1 MMKYYS
7 KRFISVLLMVC
18 MLLAGFPTQAFAIE
32 SANYTLNYT
41 ANGDSTVTITG
52 ISVAEGFEE
61 ADLAVEIP
69 ETIDGMTVTKIE
81 GTRWTIFSPEWL
93 HWNIPECFQTILTT
107 KEYRCALTSIMLLF
121 SMTV

>member
-1 MMKYYS
+1 MMKHYS
-7 KRFISVLLMVC
+7 KRFISILLMVC
-18 MLLAGFPTQAFAIE
+18 MLLAGLPTQAFAVG

-41 ANGDSTVTITG
+41 ANDDSTVTITG

-81 GTRWTIFSPEWL
+81 GTRVSPSFSTISC
-93 HWNIPECFQTILTT
+93 I
-107 KEYRCALTSIMLLF
+107 
-121 SMTV
+121 V